1 MYYLV
6 DFANFSEITDED
18 RARSRKYGRRGAL
31 IGGSISALR
40 NAQALSSLP
49 LGVGTKAGIIGGAAA
64 LDAGVGYL
72 IGKGISRLKRGD
84 TTNTKGRKRRNRKA
98 EYNQNTKYALFKSNQ
113 EPVKQKRNWL
123 RTGAKIAT
131 VGALGLGAGAAGM
144 GGLIH
149 LSNKQLKK
157 TGEANIKSKVKSAFD
172 TLGIGETGNV
182 KDIKRAYRKVAKT
195 AHPDMPTGNRD
206 LFQKVND
213 AYEYAK
219 PDGTGRM
226 KDLSDLNKQQDLYK
240 KARNFYLKGG
250 AKIGGAGLVGVGG
263 LALTRPK
270 KEEKPQNR
278 LERFKARYFNR

>member
-1 MYYLV
+1 MYYLG

-31 IGGSISALR
+31 IGALTTVP
-40 NAQALSSLP
+40 NLP
-49 LGVGTKAGIIGGAAA
+49 GVAAVPGGLGAKLVGLGIGAGIN
-64 LDAGVGYL
+64 AGTGYL
-72 IGKGISRLKRGD
+72 VGKGISRIMRGED
-84 TTNTKGRKRRNRKA
+84 NPKGKKRRNRKA
-98 EYNQNTKYALFKSNQ
+98 EYSQNVKYALFKNGE
-113 EPVKQKRNWL
+113 EPVKKKRNWL
-123 RTGAKIAT
+123 RTGAKVAT

-172 TLGIGETGNV
+172 TLGIGETNN
-182 KDIKRAYRKVAKT
+182 IK
-195 AHPDMPTGNRD
+195 
-206 LFQKVND
+206 
-213 AYEYAK
+213 EYAK

-226 KDLSDLNKQQDLYK
+226 KDLSDLNKQQDSYK
-240 KARNFYLKGG
+240 KARNFYLKTG
-250 AKIGGAGLVGVGG
+250 AKLGGAGVVGVGG

-278 LERFKARYFNR
+278 FQRFLNR